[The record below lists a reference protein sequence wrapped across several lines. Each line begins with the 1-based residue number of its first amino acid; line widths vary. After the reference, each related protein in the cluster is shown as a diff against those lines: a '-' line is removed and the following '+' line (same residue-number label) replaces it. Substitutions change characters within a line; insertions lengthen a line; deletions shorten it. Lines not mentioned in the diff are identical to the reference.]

1 MTLAY
6 LDKVLGLLRGVEPLY
21 FFYAVLLYF
30 VMTALYAL
38 RLQIILLR
46 LGIRIS
52 FFDSFVANQ
61 LSVAFNNLTPSFR
74 VVGEGARAGY
84 VYLRV
89 GGRLVGVLAAIVFD
103 KIVEALPLVAL
114 AVIVLPESLS
124 TTSSAIY
131 TLLAIGISI
140 TGIIVAVLY
149 WDRIVNWL
157 IEKAR
162 KRGYHIKVS
171 GLERRALETL
181 MRDKLLVAIG
191 IAISF
196 AAWLVL
202 ALRLYLVALS
212 IGWRVRFYDAV
223 LLTVAYTVI
232 SIFTITPGG
241 VGVIEASLTGLFM
254 ALGAPADKALA
265 ASLVERLISYGIG
278 TAAGIILGLVTG
290 GWELW
295 RRMRRRPR
303 GAQGKNEAYP

>member
-6 LDKVLGLLRGVEPLY
+6 LDKVLGVLRSVEPLY
-21 FFYAVLLYF
+21 FSYAVLLYF

-38 RLQIILLR
+38 RLQIILFR

-103 KIVEALPLVAL
+103 KIVEALPLVVL

-140 TGIIVAVLY
+140 AGIVVAVLY
-149 WDRIVNWL
+149 WDRVVNWL

-162 KRGYHIKVS
+162 KRGYRIEVS
-171 GLERRALETL
+171 GLERRALESL
-181 MRDKLLVAIG
+181 MRDKLLVAVG

-212 IGWRVRFYDAV
+212 IGWEVRFYDAV

-278 TAAGIILGLVTG
+278 TAVGIVLGLVTG

-303 GAQGKNEAYP
+303 ETRGKN

>member
-1 MTLAY
+1 VTLAY
-6 LDKVLGLLRGVEPLY
+6 LDKVLGVLRGVELLY
-21 FFYAVLLYF
+21 FSYAVLLYF

-89 GGRLVGVLAAIVFD
+89 GGRLIGVLAAIVFD
-103 KIVEALPLVAL
+103 KIVEALPLVTL

-124 TTSSAIY
+124 TTSSTIY
-131 TLLAIGISI
+131 TFLAIGISI
-140 TGIIVAVLY
+140 AGIVVAILY
-149 WDRIVNWL
+149 WDRVVNWL

-162 KRGYHIKVS
+162 KRGYHVEVS
-171 GLERRALETL
+171 GLERRALESL

-191 IAISF
+191 ISISF

-212 IGWRVRFYDAV
+212 IGWEVKFYDAV

-232 SIFTITPGG
+232 NIFTITPGG

-278 TAAGIILGLVTG
+278 TAAGIVLGLITG

-303 GAQGKNEAYP
+303 EAQGKGEAHS